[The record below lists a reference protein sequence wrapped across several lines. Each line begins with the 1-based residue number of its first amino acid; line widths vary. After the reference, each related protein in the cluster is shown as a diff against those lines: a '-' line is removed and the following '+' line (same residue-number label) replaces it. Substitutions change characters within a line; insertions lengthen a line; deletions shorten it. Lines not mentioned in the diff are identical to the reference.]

1 MTQQKGFPKPH
12 RIVIEEMI
20 RFGGI
25 GVLVAWAENISEF
38 WCLSLFPKTNMDTK
52 KDGLEEEF
60 PFNYGDL

>member
-1 MTQQKGFPKPH
+1 M
-12 RIVIEEMI
+12 
-20 RFGGI
+20 
-25 GVLVAWAENISEF
+25 VAWAENISEF